1 MAYRTTL
8 KILSLKY
15 PDKTWETIDDFW
27 NDHESEDSDLDV
39 VLDGLE
45 KSGKLTITET
55 LSSDG
60 TYITYQKDFDSE
72 GTYNSYR
79 SSNDNIIGDNE
90 THYNATVIFKGSV

>member
-39 VLDGLE
+39 ILDGLE
-45 KSGKLTITET
+45 NSGKLTITET

>member
-8 KILSLKY
+8 KILSRKY
-15 PDKTWETIDDFW
+15 PDKTWETVDDFW
-27 NDHESEDSDLDV
+27 NDHKTEDSDIDV

-45 KSGKLTITET
+45 NSGKLTITET

-79 SSNDNIIGDNE
+79 SSNYSIIGDNE
-90 THYNATVIFKGSV
+90 RHYNSTVIFRGSV

>member
-15 PDKTWETIDDFW
+15 PDKTWETVDDFW

-39 VLDGLE
+39 ILDGLE
-45 KSGKLTITET
+45 NSGKLTITET